1 MGGLILR
8 SILWG
13 ILGAIVVPV
22 LGGILLFTAT
32 RADPRCGTPGD
43 SGGCEMGVAAAAI
56 MMIPAGAI
64 GFALVSFLRGYRRL
78 SRN

>member
-13 ILGAIVVPV
+13 ILGAVVAPIAV
-22 LGGILLFTAT
+22 GILLFVVT
-32 RADPRCGTPGD
+32 RFMPGCGTPGD
-43 SGGCEMGVAAAAI
+43 SGGCEMGVAAAAF

-64 GFALVSFLRGYRRL
+64 GFALVAFLRGYRRL
-78 SRN
+78 SS

>member
-13 ILGAIVVPV
+13 MLGAVVVPI

-43 SGGCEMGVAAAAI
+43 SGGCEMGLAAAVI
-56 MMIPAGAI
+56 MLIPAGAI
-64 GFALVSFLRGYRRL
+64 GFALVAFIRGYRRL
-78 SRN
+78 GQ